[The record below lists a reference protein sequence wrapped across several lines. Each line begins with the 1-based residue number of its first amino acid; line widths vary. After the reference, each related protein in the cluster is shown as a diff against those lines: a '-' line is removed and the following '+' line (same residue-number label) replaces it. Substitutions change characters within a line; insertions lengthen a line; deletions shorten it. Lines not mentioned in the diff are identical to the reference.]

1 MGLAV
6 VRKQRLDP
14 EIQPSRG
21 ELLDQLVRGPAF
33 GLDRFLQP
41 RKVVLPQPRL
51 SFEDLQARL
60 KVIGK
65 RNGAFLPALREVGG
79 EDQATAAV
87 GGIAGKVKGLETAKS
102 VGDLSVSCDVT
113 TGSYAG
119 AGSWNLTSYGLRFY
133 ALARMIGAGG
143 IQLPGC

>member
-1 MGLAV
+1 VITPA
-6 VRKQRLDP
+6 RFRLDFP
-14 EIQPSRG
+14 E
-21 ELLDQLVRGPAF
+21 
-33 GLDRFLQP
+33 
-41 RKVVLPQPRL
+41 
-51 SFEDLQARL
+51 FEDTATYPDPSIATWLGVAAVLLQNTERWGTL
-60 KVIGK
+60 LPIGSELCAAHFIVL
-65 RNGAFLPALREVGG
+65 GAY
-79 EDQATAAV
+79 DQATAAL

-102 VGDLSVSCDVT
+102 VADISVSCDVT